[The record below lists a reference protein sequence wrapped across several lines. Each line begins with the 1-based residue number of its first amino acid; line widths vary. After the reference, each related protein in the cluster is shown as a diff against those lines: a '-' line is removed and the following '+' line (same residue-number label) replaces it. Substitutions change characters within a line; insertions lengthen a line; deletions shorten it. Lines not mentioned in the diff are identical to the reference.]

1 MKRTVDHGAMSVVGY
16 TVPWH
21 ATAGQ
26 EISLHASSA
35 AEIRRAR
42 ICRLDTPEPTFPG
55 WAVESR
61 ITDLKPR
68 EFEQGSFLKI
78 SASELRRADTIEGIS
93 FELFLTCNPDARTI
107 VDVGNWRLCCDG
119 GRLVFR
125 QESRTHETGVVV
137 PDRCWLT
144 VRIFREGDAVTVH
157 ARGHDALRPYE
168 VSHAMSDLRWE
179 IGTEALLFGVADNA
193 AELSLNARFA
203 ALRLETAAGAIEWKF
218 PTRLPAEPF
227 VASSGKLP
235 LLLELVNR
243 PTMCATSRR
252 WDGSCFDPR
261 LVPDHYDAVHCHDD
275 DMAGLDWPITH
286 RATIPADAQPGIY
299 AFELGHDLGEE
310 RIVFFISA
318 AHKSAPLLFLVP
330 TATYLAYADEF
341 LPPHLFEWKCED
353 RGQRFAVDNNLRS
366 LYDYHTDT
374 SGVSICSYRKP
385 KATLRDDYLYP
396 LCGCPHNLPVD
407 LNLLRFCHIN
417 DIAFDLITDHQ
428 LHHEVADCLSG
439 YSAVMTGSHPEYM
452 SVEMEEAL
460 RGFVANG
467 GSIAYLGGNGFAGTV
482 AFQDDLMEL
491 RRSPLE
497 AGRTWDGVVA
507 EQVLSIT
514 NEPGGYLRNRGR
526 GEFSLVG
533 GAISL
538 MGFDGAR
545 PFTRTEES
553 FEPDCAWLF
562 EDVQE
567 DTFGREGMVLGG
579 AAGYEVD
586 STDPH
591 LGTSPDT
598 IIVARADGFP
608 ASFYQDATRWYEG
621 GEPEMASRRVAEMT
635 LRRLSSGGVIFSASS
650 VAWCGALPADGSMN
664 DVGRITRNLLKRLS
678 SMTGAVA
685 TLTDKPQPEGK

>member
-1 MKRTVDHGAMSVVGY
+1 MMRKVDHGAMAVVGY
-16 TVPWH
+16 TVPWY
-21 ATAGQ
+21 AKAGQ
-26 EISLHASSA
+26 AISLHISSSS
-35 AEIRRAR
+35 EVRRAR
-42 ICRLDTPEPTFPG
+42 ICRLDTPELTYPG
-55 WAVESR
+55 WLVEPSG
-61 ITDLKPR
+61 TDVKPL

-78 SASELRRADTIEGIS
+78 SVDRLRQAGTIDAIA
-93 FELFLTCNPDARTI
+93 FELFLTRNPDARTI
-107 VDVGNWRLCCDG
+107 VDVGSWRLRSEG
-119 GRLVFR
+119 GRFVFR
-125 QESRTHETGVVV
+125 QEGRMLDTGIVA
-137 PDRCWLT
+137 PGRRWLT
-144 VRIFREGDAVTVH
+144 VRIFRDGETAALHVR
-157 ARGHDALRPYE
+157 AHDALCPYE
-168 VSHAMSDLRWE
+168 ASYKTSDLRWG
-179 IGTEALLFGVADNA
+179 IGEEPILFGVAANTTDP
-193 AELSLNARFA
+193 SLNARFA
-203 ALRLETAAGAIEWKF
+203 ALQLEATVGMIEWNF
-218 PTRLPAEPF
+218 PARLPSEPF
-227 VASSGKLP
+227 VTSTGKLP
-235 LLLELVNR
+235 LPLELVNC
-243 PTMCATSRR
+243 PTMCVTSRR
-252 WDGSCFDPR
+252 WDGSSFDPR

-275 DMAGLDWPITH
+275 DMAGLEWPISH

-299 AFELGHDLGEE
+299 AFEVEHDLGEE

-318 AHKSAPLLFLVP
+318 ATKSAPLLFLVP

-366 LYDYHTDT
+366 LYDYHSDA
-374 SGVSICSYRKP
+374 SGVSICSFRKP

-407 LNLLRFCHIN
+407 LNLLRFCHRN
-417 DIAFDLITDHQ
+417 NIAFDLITDHQ
-428 LHHEVADCLSG
+428 LHHEAADCLSG
-439 YSAVMTGSHPEYM
+439 YKAVMTGSHPEYM

-460 RGFVANG
+460 RGFVTRG

-497 AGRTWDGVVA
+497 AGRTWDGPIA
-507 EQVLSIT
+507 EQALSIT

-526 GEFSLVG
+526 GEFSLIG

-545 PFTRTEES
+545 PFTRTKES

-586 STDPH
+586 ATDPH

-608 ASFYQDATRWYEG
+608 DSFYHDSARWYER
-621 GEPEMASRRVAEMT
+621 GERELESRRVAEMT
-635 LRRLSSGGVIFSASS
+635 LRRLPSGGVIFSASS

-678 SMTGAVA
+678 SMTSVGAPQ
-685 TLTDKPQPEGK
+685 TDKL